1 MTTICAPRPAARVE
15 TWPVTAVTWTV
26 GAFIALVAVL
36 VASKPLRG
44 ESFGG
49 TDGVIVLACGLRALT
64 IAMAQATIR
73 PWGRRVPGWLLLGSL
88 AGAAGLQVFY
98 PLAELLIKLTVVVGL
113 MEETG
118 LGATHTDATAW
129 FNLVMTALIWGVP
142 GALLARIALRYR
154 NRAGVPFRWI
164 PLGILGGLAFLLG
177 LGLLIG

>member
-1 MTTICAPRPAARVE
+1 ME
-15 TWPVTAVTWTV
+15 TWPVTAVTWAV

-49 TDGVIVLACGLRALT
+49 TDGVIVLACGLRGLT
-64 IAMAQATIR
+64 VAMAQATIR
-73 PWGRRVPGWLLLGSL
+73 SWGRRVPGWLLLGGL

-98 PLAELLIKLTVVVGL
+98 PLAELVIKLTVVVGL
-113 MEETG
+113 VKETG

-129 FNLVMTALIWGVP
+129 FNLVMTVLIWGVP
-142 GALLARIALRYR
+142 GALLARIAARYR
-154 NRAGVPFRWI
+154 TRAGVSSRWVF
-164 PLGILGGLAFLLG
+164 LGIIGGVAFLLG